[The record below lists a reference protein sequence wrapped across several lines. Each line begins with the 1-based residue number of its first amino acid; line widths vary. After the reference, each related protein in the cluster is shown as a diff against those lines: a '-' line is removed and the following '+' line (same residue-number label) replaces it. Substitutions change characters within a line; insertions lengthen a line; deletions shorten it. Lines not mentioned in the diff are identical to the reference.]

1 MGESGFPVVVIG
13 ASAGGVQ
20 ALMSLVEGLPVPF
33 EAAVLIVL
41 HIPPDFKSELATILQ
56 QVTSLRV
63 VDAADRAPLE
73 RGSIYVA
80 AAGHHLLVTPTS
92 MRLTRTEK
100 EARSRPAI
108 DALFRSAADAFGKKA
123 IGVVLS
129 GMLTDGTSGLGAIKD
144 QGGIALVQSDPCDTF
159 ASMPENAAYHV
170 DVDASVP
177 VASLGPLIGQHVARL
192 ASTQSAGN
200 AIIRSGIGSSD
211 ALRVPSTE
219 ALLLDADNAIDRGL
233 WGVLHAVDERVVLLR
248 RLAQQAKDGGSGDT
262 AKAYLRQAEEA
273 IVRSRSLREMVTDSS
288 LFGHAT

>member
-1 MGESGFPVVVIG
+1 MGEAGFPVVVIG

-20 ALMSLVEGLPVPF
+20 ALLRLVEGLPVPL

-63 VDAADRAPLE
+63 VDAEDRAPLE

-92 MRLTRTEK
+92 MRLTRTAK

-108 DALFRSAADAFGKKA
+108 DALFRSAADAFGKQA

-144 QGGIALVQSDPCDTF
+144 RGGIALVQSDPCDTF
-159 ASMPENAAYHV
+159 ASMPESAAHHV

-177 VASLGPLIGQHVARL
+177 VTSLGPLIGQHVARL
-192 ASTQSAGN
+192 TPT
-200 AIIRSGIGSSD
+200 
-211 ALRVPSTE
+211 RVAVEPSIE
-219 ALLLDADNAIDRGL
+219 ALLLDADDAIDKGL
-233 WGVLHAVDERVVLLR
+233 WSVLHAVEERVLLLR
-248 RLAQQAKDGGSGDT
+248 RLAQLARDSGSDASAT
-262 AKAYLRQAEEA
+262 AYLDKADEA
-273 IVRSRSLREMVTDSS
+273 IARSHSLRQMVTDSS
-288 LFGHAT
+288 LFGHAG